1 MSDTEESRCAP
12 LSGNIC
18 RCVASQGVVGL
29 VLVGE
34 QIFNKCVAAAGMGH
48 ADGATTLSWLE
59 SIQCIKCDILHVEH
73 SFR

>member
-1 MSDTEESRCAP
+1 MSDTEETRCAP
-12 LSGNIC
+12 LNGDSC
-18 RCVASQGVVGL
+18 RWVASQGVVEL

-34 QIFNKCVAAAGMGH
+34 QIFNKCVAAAGVGH

-59 SIQCIKCDILHVEH
+59 SIQCIKCDILHGEH